1 MIGEGGDVV
10 VVSLR
15 VRTEAVVDAAEID
28 LDDDALHE
36 AMRLLGTK
44 TKSETVNEALRAV
57 VRWRKQ
63 ATEAGSGVP
72 AGE

>member
-1 MIGEGGDVV
+1 M
-10 VVSLR
+10 
-15 VRTEAVVDAAEID
+15 DAAEID
-28 LDDDALHE
+28 LDDDALHG
-36 AMRLLGTK
+36 AMRLLGTR